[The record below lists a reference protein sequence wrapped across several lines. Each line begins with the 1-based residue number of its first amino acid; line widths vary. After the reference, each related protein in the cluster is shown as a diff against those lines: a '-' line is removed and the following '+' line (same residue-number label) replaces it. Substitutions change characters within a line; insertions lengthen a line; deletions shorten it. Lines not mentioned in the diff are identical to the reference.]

1 VTTST
6 PTSAEREQVRAE
18 AARQSAVRS
27 VRWSAWAWG
36 VLAAFFVLTAVDVAG
51 AGMERSAPLVVVF
64 AVLAIAG
71 PVAFV
76 VLTSLAVRAAWRGLD
91 SGYPVSRWANVLA
104 VLDVLASIVLVVGVG
119 LLILVLWSFGQCASD
134 PTCQL
139 IQF

>member
-1 VTTST
+1 MTTST

-18 AARQSAVRS
+18 AARLSAMRS

-36 VLAAFFVLTAVDVAG
+36 VLAVSFALTALDVAG
-51 AGMERSAPLVVVF
+51 AGMERSAPLVVAF
-64 AVLAIAG
+64 AVLVVATPI
-71 PVAFV
+71 AFV
-76 VLTSLAVRAAWRGLD
+76 VLTVLAVRAAWRGLD

-104 VLDVLASIVLVVGVG
+104 VLDVLASVFLVISVGIAVG
-119 LLILVLWSFGQCASD
+119 FVLWLSQCAAD